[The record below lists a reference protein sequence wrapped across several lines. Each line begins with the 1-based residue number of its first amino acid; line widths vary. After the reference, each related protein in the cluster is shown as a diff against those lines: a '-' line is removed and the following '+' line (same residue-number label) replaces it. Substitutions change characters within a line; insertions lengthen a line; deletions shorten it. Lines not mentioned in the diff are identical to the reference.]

1 MKEKIKQMSIYLLL
15 LIHSFILAIHS
26 LRVWTIKANKPK
38 QSKNPL
44 EMDKNPFELL
54 SVPLPSPSSDQSQIL
69 CKMRT
74 HTHTDTPTHIHKH
87 L

>member
-69 CKMRT
+69 CKMHT